1 MKLSHAMLAAASS
14 LLLFAGGCA
23 KEKSPLDKA
32 VDGTK
37 DALNIRDHE
46 KLKDAGEDVQP
57 EMSRAPRRMPP
68 AASRMPR
75 KTRPTTSRTPPRR
88 TTSVKIGPR
97 RNFATAEPFR

>member
-46 KLKDAGEDVQP
+46 KLKDAGEDVQ
-57 EMSRAPRRMPP
+57 S
-68 AASRMPR
+68 AA
-75 KTRPTTSRTPPRR
+75 KNAAGG
-88 TTSVKIGPR
+88 VKDAAKDAADDVKDAAKKD
-97 RNFATAEPFR
+97 N